1 MLIFINL
8 NQKLSPNM
16 KNRFKFFLKT
26 NKYLFSLII
35 IILVIIS
42 CSHNKV
48 DKVLFGKLENGE
60 NVYKYLLA
68 NDQCQIE
75 VITYGAIITSIKVP
89 DKNGNLIDVALGFNN
104 LEPYL
109 EGHPYFGAIVGRY
122 ANRIDNGKFTINN
135 TDYNLA
141 VNNNGTSLH
150 GGLKGFDK
158 VNWRV
163 LSYDLENKRFL
174 KLNYL
179 SKDMEEGYPGNLNVN
194 VTYTLSD
201 DNELSVE
208 YNAETDKTTVL
219 NLTQHSY
226 FNLSGE
232 SSGDILDHI
241 LELNADY
248 YLPVNKKII
257 PTGEKRAVAGTP
269 FDFRNRKKIGRDLYK
284 KDDQLLLG
292 NGYDHCWVLN
302 DYNKVVRKISELI
315 SEESMIKMEVFSDLP
330 GAQLYIGNF
339 LDGSLKSKKGM
350 NYIKRSGFCLETQFF
365 PNSPNTEKFP
375 STFLEPGEEFYSKTS
390 FKFSIV
396 KK

>member
-1 MLIFINL
+1 ML
-8 NQKLSPNM
+8 
-16 KNRFKFFLKT
+16 
-26 NKYLFSLII
+26 
-35 IILVIIS
+35 
-42 CSHNKV
+42 
-48 DKVLFGKLENGE
+48 
-60 NVYKYLLA
+60 
-68 NDQCQIE
+68 
-75 VITYGAIITSIKVP
+75 
-89 DKNGNLIDVALGFNN
+89 DVALGFDT

-122 ANRIDNGKFTINN
+122 ANRIDNGKFTIDN

-158 VNWRV
+158 VNWNV

-179 SKDMEEGYPGNLNVN
+179 SEDMEEGYPGNLNVN

-208 YNAETDKTTVL
+208 YNANTDKTTVL

-248 YLPVNKKII
+248 FLPVNNKII
-257 PTGEKRAVAGTP
+257 PTGEKRPVAGTP
-269 FDFRNRKKIGRDLYK
+269 FDFKNRKKIGRDLYK
-284 KDDQLLLG
+284 EDDQLLLG

-302 DYNKVVRKISELI
+302 DYNKGVRKISEVI

-330 GAQLYIGNF
+330 GMQLYIGNF

-350 NYIKRSGFCLETQFF
+350 NYIKISGLCLETQFF

>member
-1 MLIFINL
+1 
-8 NQKLSPNM
+8 M
-16 KNRFKFFLKT
+16 KNRFNFFFKT

-35 IILVIIS
+35 IIILVIIS
-42 CSHNKV
+42 CSQNKV

-75 VITYGAIITSIKVP
+75 VITYGGIITSIKVP

-135 TDYNLA
+135 TDYNLV

-179 SKDMEEGYPGNLNVN
+179 SEDMEEGYPGNLNVN

-208 YNAETDKTTVL
+208 YSANTDKATVL

-269 FDFRNRKKIGRDLYK
+269 FDFRNRKKIGKDLYDE
-284 KDDQLLLG
+284 DDQLLLG

-302 DYNKVVRKISELI
+302 DYNKGVRKISEVI

-330 GAQLYIGNF
+330 GVQLYIGNF

-350 NYIKRSGFCLETQFF
+350 NYIKRSGLCLETQFF

>member
-1 MLIFINL
+1 
-8 NQKLSPNM
+8 M
-16 KNRFKFFLKT
+16 KNRFNFFFKT
-26 NKYLFSLII
+26 NKYLFSLIII

-48 DKVLFGKLENGE
+48 DKVLFGKLENGD

-75 VITYGAIITSIKVP
+75 VITYGGIITSIKVP
-89 DKNGNLIDVALGFNN
+89 DKNGNLIDVALVFNN

-135 TDYNLA
+135 TDYNLV

-163 LSYDLENKRFL
+163 LSYDLENKKFL

-179 SKDMEEGYPGNLNVN
+179 SEDMEEGYPGNLNVN

-208 YNAETDKTTVL
+208 YNANTDKTTVL

-248 YLPVNKKII
+248 FLPVNNKII
-257 PTGEKRAVAGTP
+257 PTGEKRPVAGTP
-269 FDFRNRKKIGRDLYK
+269 FDFKNRKKIGRDLYK
-284 KDDQLLLG
+284 EDDQLLLG

-302 DYNKVVRKISELI
+302 DYNKGVRKISEVI

-330 GAQLYIGNF
+330 GMQLYIGNF